1 MLPSSPSFLSSFD
14 PALHLHS
21 EGPDN
26 PNPPSES
33 FSDDLEAIYLHRCD
47 QTRNRVVIQH
57 RAWDLSD
64 VFRSEDDIKP
74 GLHSQSRVV
83 WCRGTDYHK
92 VETPTKNVT
101 TPRPFSR
108 TPTQNLSF
116 MPSSPPVPKM
126 PLIASSGALAP
137 TSGNATND
145 SQKRKVTNVE
155 GDVEPTEPKRQR
167 MVGGFV
173 DDDDDEEDD
182 LAAFQ
187 EEQMKNQYDLPE
199 HFFQEP
205 PAELPSILAR
215 LPESTNLNE
224 KTNATPSSPR
234 TPFQLTPRP
243 APTAPKR
250 FQIKTCAGKTHN
262 VPQRKAQA
270 PVSYQQMIASRS
282 ETEPGRAKKSYYG
295 IDIHQLLDDAAN
307 DEKPKTTVP
316 QIPVQQTIEANNV
329 SSKQKKIDSAMWT
342 EKYRARKFTDL
353 IGDERTHR
361 SVLRWLKGWESI
373 VFPGLAKSRAKKP
386 TRDDEEEYIHRKV
399 LLLSGPPG
407 LGKTTLAHVCARQA
421 GFEVLEINASDD
433 RSRDVVKGRIR
444 DALGTE
450 NVKGMNVEV
459 GEKKVRRAGK
469 PVCVVVDE
477 VDGVTSGSGS
487 GGEGGFMK
495 ALIDLVLLDQR
506 NAKSSSEG
514 NNGKKRKGD
523 NFRFMRPLILV
534 CNDLYHS
541 SLRPLRA
548 SSIAEMISVRQA
560 PLENVV
566 QRVKAIFDR
575 EGIPCDSDG
584 ARRLCEAAWG
594 MASKRNRNAKTQGS
608 SEGDIRSVL
617 VAAEFVAHKLRNESL
632 PSSLRLT
639 RNWLENRVLNASTEG
654 SAFFKELSRGGVR
667 EIVNR
672 VFTEGA
678 GFSDTPVGMTFQ
690 DRFDTTNS
698 RIPVGVADLRKR
710 HAINRLREMVDSSGD
725 HDRCVSDCFASY
737 PIQQYQDDNY
747 FSKPNAAHDWLHF
760 HDSISSKVHSS
771 QEWELIPYLSQSV
784 VAFHHLFATATG
796 RTTDDDKNDD
806 EEELEEPHPFSGP
819 KADFAAFEAQK
830 QNRAAMTAFHASLSA
845 PMARLFRSNES
856 IIIDLV
862 PYLIRMLSPDVK
874 PVIIRGN
881 GEQRSTATVRKETE
895 RALVQSTVRVMTG
908 MGVTFERVRVEHEGS
923 HGGWAYRME
932 PPIDSLVVFSKIK
945 GSTIEASGG
954 TAPVR
959 YAVRQVLDQEYR
971 KATTRKQSDVIGASK
986 LGAKGARNPADTAA
1000 AKIIKDAAVKRDFFG
1015 RQIEQPAPQPN
1026 DPNNPDAWADESSKA
1041 GRKVWVTFHEGFSNA
1056 VRKPISMGELMAGFT
1071 VTVFG
1076 MLLDFWAYRMENSTT
1091 HRSTTEDKVNP
1102 KTRPPI
1108 DVLAALASTV

>member
-33 FSDDLEAIYLHRCD
+33 FSDDLEAIHLHRRE

-64 VFRSEDDIKP
+64 VFRSEDDIRP
-74 GLHSQSRVV
+74 L
-83 WCRGTDYHK
+83 D
-92 VETPTKNVT
+92 TPTKKVT
-101 TPRPFSR
+101 TPRPISR
-108 TPTQNLSF
+108 TPTRNLSF
-116 MPSSPPVPKM
+116 IPSSPPILRM
-126 PLIASSGALAP
+126 PFIASPGALAP

-145 SQKRKVTNVE
+145 SQKRKVANAE
-155 GDVEPTEPKRQR
+155 GHAQPTEPKRQR

-173 DDDDDEEDD
+173 DDDDDDEEDD
-182 LAAFQ
+182 LAAFRD
-187 EEQMKNQYDLPE
+187 EQLKNQYDLPE

-205 PAELPSILAR
+205 PAEFPSMLAR
-215 LPESTNLNE
+215 QPASTQLNGMP
-224 KTNATPSSPR
+224 NDTPSLSR
-234 TPFQLTPRP
+234 TPLQLTPRP

-250 FQIKTCAGKTHN
+250 FQIKTCAGKTHS

-270 PVSYQQMIASRS
+270 PVSYKEMIASRS
-282 ETEPGRAKKSYYG
+282 ETEPGKAKKSYYG
-295 IDIHQLLDDAAN
+295 IDIHKLLDEAAKE
-307 DEKPKTTVP
+307 EKPTTTVP
-316 QIPVQQTIEANNV
+316 RPQVQQTIEANNV

-373 VFPGLAKSRAKKP
+373 VFPGLAKSRPKKP
-386 TRDDEEEYIHRKV
+386 VQEDEEEEYIHRKV

-450 NVKGMNVEV
+450 NVKGMNVEI

-477 VDGVTSGSGS
+477 VDGVTGGSGS

-506 NAKSSSEG
+506 NAKWSAEG

-548 SSIAEMISVRQA
+548 SSIAEMITVRQA

-566 QRVKAIFDR
+566 QRVKVIFGR

-594 MASKRNRNAKTQGS
+594 MASRKKRSAKTQGS
-608 SEGDIRSVL
+608 AEGDIRSVL
-617 VAAEFVAHKLRNESL
+617 VAAEFVAHKLRHESL

-639 RNWLENRVLNASTEG
+639 RNWLENRVLNASAEG

-678 GFSDTPVGMTFQ
+678 GFSDAPVGMSFQ
-690 DRFDTTNS
+690 DRFDTSDS

-710 HAINRLREMVDSSGD
+710 HAINRLREMIDSSGD

-760 HDSISSKVHSS
+760 HDLVSSKVHSS

-784 VAFHHLFATATG
+784 VAFHHLFATAMG
-796 RTTDDDKNDD
+796 RTTDDDKNNDD
-806 EEELEEPHPFSGP
+806 EEAEEPHPFSGP

-830 QNRAAMTAFHASLSA
+830 QNRAAMTAFHASFSA
-845 PMARLFRSNES
+845 PMARIFRSSES
-856 IIIDLV
+856 VIIDLI
-862 PYLIRMLSPDVK
+862 PYLIRMLSPDIK

-881 GEQRSTATVRKETE
+881 GEQRSTATVRKESE

-908 MGVTFERVRVEHEGS
+908 MGVAFERVRVEHEGN

-945 GSTIEASGG
+945 GSTIETSGG

-971 KATTRKQSDVIGASK
+971 KATTRKQSDAMSASR
-986 LGAKGARNPADTAA
+986 LGAKGPKNSDTAA
-1000 AKIIKDAAVKRDFFG
+1000 AKAIREAAVKRDFFG
-1015 RQIEQPAPQPN
+1015 RLVEQPTPQLN
-1026 DPNNPDAWADESSKA
+1026 DPNSADSWADESSKA

-1056 VRKPISMGELMAGFT
+1056 VRKPISMGELMAG
-1071 VTVFG
+1071 
-1076 MLLDFWAYRMENSTT
+1076 L
-1091 HRSTTEDKVNP
+1091 
-1102 KTRPPI
+1102 
-1108 DVLAALASTV
+1108 

>member
-14 PALHLHS
+14 PALHFHS
-21 EGPDN
+21 EGPGN
-26 PNPPSES
+26 TNPPSES
-33 FSDDLEAIYLHRCD
+33 FSDDLEAIHLHRRE

-64 VFRSEDDIKP
+64 VFRSEDDIRP
-74 GLHSQSRVV
+74 V
-83 WCRGTDYHK
+83 D
-92 VETPTKNVT
+92 TPTKNVT
-101 TPRPFSR
+101 TPRPFSH
-108 TPTQNLSF
+108 TPTRNLSF
-116 MPSSPPVPKM
+116 LPSSPPVSRM
-126 PLIASSGALAP
+126 PFIASPGALAP

-145 SQKRKVTNVE
+145 SQKRKVTNAE
-155 GDVEPTEPKRQR
+155 GGEQPTEPKRQR

-173 DDDDDEEDD
+173 DDDDDDEEDD
-182 LAAFQ
+182 LAAFRD
-187 EEQMKNQYDLPE
+187 EQLNDQYDLPE
-199 HFFQEP
+199 HFQEP
-205 PAELPSILAR
+205 STELPSILA
-215 LPESTNLNE
+215 PAPAPTTLNDP
-224 KTNATPSSPR
+224 AIPTPSSSR
-234 TPFQLTPRP
+234 TLLQLTPRP

-250 FQIKTCAGKTHN
+250 IQIKTCAGKTHN
-262 VPQRKAQA
+262 VAQRKAHA
-270 PVSYQQMIASRS
+270 PVSYKQMIASRS
-282 ETEPGRAKKSYYG
+282 ETEPGKATKSYYG
-295 IDIHQLLDDAAN
+295 IDIHKLLDDAAK
-307 DEKPKTTVP
+307 DKKPTTTIP
-316 QIPVQQTIEANNV
+316 QPPVQQTIEANNV

-342 EKYRARKFTDL
+342 EKYRAHKFTDL

-386 TRDDEEEYIHRKV
+386 AQEDEEEYIHRKV

-459 GEKKVRRAGK
+459 GDKKVRRAGK

-477 VDGVTSGSGS
+477 VDGVTGGSGS

-506 NAKSSSEG
+506 NAKWSSEG

-548 SSIAEMISVRQA
+548 SSIAEMINVRQA

-566 QRVKAIFDR
+566 QRVKVIFGR

-594 MASKRNRNAKTQGS
+594 MASRKKRSGKTQGS
-608 SEGDIRSVL
+608 AEGDIRSVL
-617 VAAEFVAHKLRNESL
+617 VAAEFVAHKLRNESV

-639 RNWLENRVLNASTEG
+639 RNWLETRVLNASTEG

-678 GFSDTPVGMTFQ
+678 GFSDAPVGMSFQ
-690 DRFDTTNS
+690 DRFDTANT
-698 RIPVGVADLRKR
+698 RVPVGVADLRKR
-710 HAINRLREMVDSSGD
+710 HAINRLREMIDSSGD

-806 EEELEEPHPFSGP
+806 DEEAEEPHPFSGP

-830 QNRAAMTAFHASLSA
+830 QNRAAMTAFHASFSA
-845 PMARLFRSNES
+845 PIARIFRSNES
-856 IIIDLV
+856 IITDLV

-881 GEQRSTATVRKETE
+881 GEQRSTATVRKESE

-908 MGVTFERVRVEHEGS
+908 MGVNFERVRVEHEGN

-932 PPIDSLVVFSKIK
+932 PPIDSLVVFSKTK

-971 KATTRKQSDVIGASK
+971 KATTRKQPDAMSASR
-986 LGAKGARNPADTAA
+986 LGAKGPRNSDETAA
-1000 AKIIKDAAVKRDFFG
+1000 AKAIREAAVKRDFFG
-1015 RQIEQPAPQPN
+1015 RLVEQPAPSLN
-1026 DPNNPDAWADESSKA
+1026 DPNTADGWVDESSKA

-1056 VRKPISMGELMAGFT
+1056 VRKPISMGELMAG
-1071 VTVFG
+1071 
-1076 MLLDFWAYRMENSTT
+1076 L
-1091 HRSTTEDKVNP
+1091 
-1102 KTRPPI
+1102 
-1108 DVLAALASTV
+1108 

>member
-21 EGPDN
+21 EGPGN
-26 PNPPSES
+26 TNPPSES
-33 FSDDLEAIYLHRCD
+33 FDDDLEAIHLHRRE

-64 VFRSEDDIKP
+64 VFRSEDDIRSGP
-74 GLHSQSRVV
+74 RSQAHIAWSS
-83 WCRGTDYHK
+83 GTDNHI
-92 VETPTKNVT
+92 VDTPTKNVT
-101 TPRPFSR
+101 TPRAFSP
-108 TPTQNLSF
+108 TPARNLSF
-116 MPSSPPVPKM
+116 MPSSPPVSRM
-126 PLIASSGALAP
+126 PFIASPGALAP

-145 SQKRKVTNVE
+145 SQKRKVTNAE
-155 GDVEPTEPKRQR
+155 GGAQPTEPKRQR

-173 DDDDDEEDD
+173 DDDDDDDEDD
-182 LAAFQ
+182 LAAFRD
-187 EEQMKNQYDLPE
+187 EQLKNQYDLPG

-205 PAELPSILAR
+205 PAALPSILA
-215 LPESTNLNE
+215 PPPASTKLNGT
-224 KTNATPSSPR
+224 TNATPSSSR
-234 TPFQLTPRP
+234 TLLQLTPRP

-270 PVSYQQMIASRS
+270 PVSYKQMIANRS
-282 ETEPGRAKKSYYG
+282 ETEPGKATKSYYG
-295 IDIHQLLDDAAN
+295 IDIHKLLDDAAK
-307 DEKPKTTVP
+307 DKKPASTVP
-316 QIPVQQTIEANNV
+316 QPQVQQTIETNNV

-373 VFPGLAKSRAKKP
+373 VFPGLAKSRPKKP
-386 TRDDEEEYIHRKV
+386 AQEDEEEYIHRKV

-407 LGKTTLAHVCARQA
+407 LGKTTLAHVCAKQA

-459 GEKKVRRAGK
+459 GDKKVRRAGK

-477 VDGVTSGSGS
+477 VDGVTGGSGS

-506 NAKSSSEG
+506 NAKWSSEG

-548 SSIAEMISVRQA
+548 SSIAEMINVRQA

-566 QRVKAIFDR
+566 QRVKVIFGR

-584 ARRLCEAAWG
+584 ARRLCEAAW
-594 MASKRNRNAKTQGS
+594 
-608 SEGDIRSVL
+608 
-617 VAAEFVAHKLRNESL
+617 EFVAHKLRNESL

-639 RNWLENRVLNASTEG
+639 RNWLETRVLNASAEG

-678 GFSDTPVGMTFQ
+678 GFSDAPVGMSFQ

-698 RIPVGVADLRKR
+698 RVPVGVADLRKR

-784 VAFHHLFATATG
+784 VAFHHLFATAMG

-806 EEELEEPHPFSGP
+806 DEEAEEPHPFSGP

-830 QNRAAMTAFHASLSA
+830 QNRAAMTAFHASFSA
-845 PMARLFRSNES
+845 PMARIFRSNES
-856 IIIDLV
+856 IITDLV

-881 GEQRSTATVRKETE
+881 GEQRSTATVRKESE

-908 MGVTFERVRVEHEGS
+908 MGVTFERVRVEHEGN

-971 KATTRKQSDVIGASK
+971 KATTRKQSDAMSASR
-986 LGAKGARNPADTAA
+986 LGAKGPRYTDETAA
-1000 AKIIKDAAVKRDFFG
+1000 AKAIREAAVKRDFFG
-1015 RQIEQPAPQPN
+1015 RLVEQPAPQPN
-1026 DPNNPDAWADESSKA
+1026 DPNSVDGFVDESSKA

-1056 VRKPISMGELMAGFT
+1056 VRKPISMGELMAG
-1071 VTVFG
+1071 
-1076 MLLDFWAYRMENSTT
+1076 L
-1091 HRSTTEDKVNP
+1091 
-1102 KTRPPI
+1102 
-1108 DVLAALASTV
+1108 